1 MKRRHFLKR
10 SLAGASLATLGA
22 SFTGNLFAEAQP
34 APNPALSGTRASAL
48 GRYTRMFPQLKG
60 KLARPS
66 SDIEEGLA
74 RLGEA
79 MVDKDPLVEPES
91 QPELPTAGYTY
102 FGQFIDHDL
111 TLDLTPINNASE
123 KITQPHNFR
132 TAFLDLDHLYGGG
145 PNMSP
150 FLYETG
156 NHNAERLLIGKTI
169 ETPGLKASDD

>member
-10 SLAGASLATLGA
+10 SLAGASLATFGA
-22 SFTGNLFAEAQP
+22 SLPGDLFAEAE
-34 APNPALSGTRASAL
+34 SAQKSCVQ
-48 GRYTRMFPQLKG
+48 RHACPQLPDVTQGCSLSLKE
-60 KLARPS
+60 KPARPS

-111 TLDLTPINNASE
+111 TLDLTPLSKRQRE
-123 KITQPHNFR
+123 
-132 TAFLDLDHLYGGG
+132 D
-145 PNMSP
+145 
-150 FLYETG
+150 
-156 NHNAERLLIGKTI
+156 
-169 ETPGLKASDD
+169 